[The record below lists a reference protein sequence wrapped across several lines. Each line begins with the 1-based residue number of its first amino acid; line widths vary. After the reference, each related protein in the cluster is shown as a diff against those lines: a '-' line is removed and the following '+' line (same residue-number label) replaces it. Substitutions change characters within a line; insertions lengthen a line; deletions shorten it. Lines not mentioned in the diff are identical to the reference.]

1 MCGPCLLFQVVE
13 YNDGTNPDELTI
25 MSRRQATRRRRPP
38 KDSKAVKR
46 PNPSK
51 GPKGRPRKFL
61 SAEALEKLKPKQQQK
76 YQQSRLAAARYQRN
90 KADKEI
96 ERRLKDGEDPV
107 QVRDGVFAKVTAHYV
122 DAGQE
127 VPRMIQTWMGVSQK
141 EMDQTG
147 ELDNVSTAGPNG
159 NDADQGPATIVFGPT
174 SEPPPFPAEAKIA
187 STSSHLSLEKSQQI
201 LEVEMSPPPGFAD
214 QERIPS
220 GNTPSMNVQYFPS
233 RLAHTIPVLKA
244 LEDVLH
250 PLKRNKTISS
260 GPTKR
265 QKVVPAVPISAQ
277 EASYQKQAHSIKRDG
292 SGVFVGK
299 ITGCPRKSNQRG
311 RTKYSRLAIF
321 KSGRLKEFVWFLV
334 GEGVS
339 ENGALV
345 TSEGPLGPTRTVSI
359 VANSDAAKSILL
371 KLAPKPEPKS
381 YVDPFCLEEKPHGPD
396 LEDLHCD
403 PPIEAEATSIHQP
416 GREPATSAQ
425 VSGTEVEPRI
435 FSKLIR
441 RAQDSP
447 GVSEVLPMSEI
458 TCVPL
463 SPSNP
468 ENETKAPGSSLR
480 PISADPP
487 ANDEACKKR
496 IRSSAN
502 SRRPAFIKPV
512 TMSGGSMGVLRRKII
527 MEIIETCGGVFPGV
541 RELLLPFITAW
552 HKLDKTGKP
561 DARTLQTALNYLVG
575 SAKIR
580 QITFTFQTNKGLM
593 ITRTMLALAEIG
605 PSDLKVKDMQRK
617 IEEIYP
623 SIYLPPEAEFD
634 EALRTDQSYVAIYG
648 RHKVVQETQEPI
660 QMKTM
665 YAYDRK
671 NQVQAEKYDERLR
684 LKKARERA
692 TQIAQTGIWVSSC
705 YLWTTKIWG
714 SVNERRP
721 LTYFGNRLFWITT
734 RLCTSAS
741 WTPSE
746 DSNGSPCLQ
755 ILSWRVIFT
764 AM

>member
-1 MCGPCLLFQVVE
+1 MVQAVRNQLLLICGPCLLSQVVE
-13 YNDGTNPDELTI
+13 YTDGTNLDGLTI
-25 MSRRQATRRRRPP
+25 KSRRQATRRRRPP

-46 PNPSK
+46 PNLSK
-51 GPKGRPRKFL
+51 GPVGRPRKFL

-76 YQQSRLAAARYQRN
+76 YQQSQLAAARYQRN

-127 VPRMIQTWMGVSQK
+127 IPRMIQTWMGVSQK

-147 ELDNVSTAGPNG
+147 ELDDVSTAGPNG
-159 NDADQGPATIVFGPT
+159 NDIDQSPATIVFGPT
-174 SEPPPFPAEAKIA
+174 SEPPPFPAEAKITL
-187 STSSHLSLEKSQQI
+187 TSSHLSLEKSQQI
-201 LEVEMSPPPGFAD
+201 LEVEISPPPGVAG

-220 GNTPSMNVQYFPS
+220 ENTPSMNVQYFPS
-233 RLAHTIPVLKA
+233 KFAHTIPVLKA
-244 LEDVLH
+244 LEDDLH
-250 PLKRNKTISS
+250 PLKRGKTISS

-265 QKVVPAVPISAQ
+265 QMVVTAVPISVQ
-277 EASYQKQAHSIKRDG
+277 ETSYQKQAQSIKRDG
-292 SGVFVGK
+292 CGVFVGK

-321 KSGRLKEFVWFLV
+321 KSARLNEFVWFLV
-334 GEGVS
+334 GEGIS
-339 ENGALV
+339 EDGALV
-345 TSEGPLGPTRTVSI
+345 TPEGPLGPSRSVSI
-359 VANSDAAKSILL
+359 VANSDAAKNILL

-381 YVDPFCLEEKPHGPD
+381 HVDSFCLEEKPHGPD
-396 LEDLHCD
+396 LKDPYCD
-403 PPIEAEATSIHQP
+403 TPIEAEVTSIHQP
-416 GREPATSAQ
+416 GRGTATSALD
-425 VSGTEVEPRI
+425 SGTEVEPRI
-435 FSKLIR
+435 VSKLIR
-441 RAQDSP
+441 HVQDSP
-447 GVSEVLPMSEI
+447 GVYEVLPMSEI
-458 TCVPL
+458 TYVPL
-463 SPSNP
+463 SPNNP
-468 ENETKAPGSSLR
+468 ESETKAPGSSLR
-480 PISADPP
+480 SISADPP
-487 ANDEACKKR
+487 ANDETCKKR

-512 TMSGGSMGVLRRKII
+512 AMSGGSMGVLRRKII
-527 MEIIETCGGVFPGV
+527 MEIIGTCGGVFPGV

-593 ITRTMLALAEIG
+593 ITRTMLALAEMG
-605 PSDLKVKDMQRK
+605 PSDLKVKDMQKK
-617 IEEIYP
+617 IEELYP

-671 NQVQAEKYDERLR
+671 NQAQAAKYDERLR

-692 TQIAQTGIWVSSC
+692 TQIAQTGIWVRKLRS
-705 YLWTTKIWG
+705 L
-714 SVNERRP
+714 
-721 LTYFGNRLFWITT
+721 
-734 RLCTSAS
+734 
-741 WTPSE
+741 
-746 DSNGSPCLQ
+746 DD
-755 ILSWRVIFT
+755 
-764 AM
+764 

>member
-1 MCGPCLLFQVVE
+1 
-13 YNDGTNPDELTI
+13 

-38 KDSKAVKR
+38 KNSKAVKG
-46 PNPSK
+46 PNLSK

-76 YQQSRLAAARYQRN
+76 YQQSQLAAARYQRN

-107 QVRDGVFAKVTAHYV
+107 HVRDGVFAKVTAHYV
-122 DAGQE
+122 DAGRE
-127 VPRMIQTWMGVSQK
+127 VPRVIQTWMGVSQK

-147 ELDNVSTAGPNG
+147 ELNDVSTAGPNG
-159 NDADQGPATIVFGPT
+159 NDVDQSPATTVFGPT
-174 SEPPPFPAEAKIA
+174 SKPPPFAAEAKLA
-187 STSSHLSLEKSQQI
+187 LTSAHLSLEKSQQL
-201 LEVEMSPPPGFAD
+201 LEVGISPSPGVAG

-220 GNTPSMNVQYFPS
+220 ETAPSINVQYFPS
-233 RLAHTIPVLKA
+233 KLAHTFPVLQA

-250 PLKRNKTISS
+250 PLKRGKSISS

-265 QKVVPAVPISAQ
+265 QMVIPAVPMSVR
-277 EASYQKQAHSIKRDG
+277 ETSYQKQAQSIKRDVC
-292 SGVFVGK
+292 GVFVGK
-299 ITGCPRKSNQRG
+299 MTGCPRKSNQRG

-321 KSGRLKEFVWFLV
+321 KSARLNEFVWFLV
-334 GEGVS
+334 ADEIS
-339 ENGALV
+339 EDGALV
-345 TSEGPLGPTRTVSI
+345 TSERPLGPSRTVSI
-359 VANSDAAKSILL
+359 VANSDAAKSIFL

-381 YVDPFCLEEKPHGPD
+381 YVDSFCLEEKHDGPD
-396 LEDLHCD
+396 LKNLHCD

-416 GREPATSAQ
+416 GSGTATPDRDP
-425 VSGTEVEPRI
+425 GTEVEPRI
-435 FSKLIR
+435 VSKLMSLV
-441 RAQDSP
+441 QDSP
-447 GVSEVLPMSEI
+447 GVSEVLSMSEI
-458 TCVPL
+458 TYVPL
-463 SPSNP
+463 SPANL
-468 ENETKAPGSSLR
+468 EDETKALGPSLR

-487 ANDEACKKR
+487 ANDETCKKR

-665 YAYDRK
+665 YAYDLK
-671 NQVQAEKYDERLR
+671 NQAQAAKYDERLR
-684 LKKARERA
+684 LKKGRERA
-692 TQIAQTGIWVSSC
+692 TQIAQTGIWVRK
-705 YLWTTKIWG
+705 L
-714 SVNERRP
+714 
-721 LTYFGNRLFWITT
+721 
-734 RLCTSAS
+734 
-741 WTPSE
+741 
-746 DSNGSPCLQ
+746 
-755 ILSWRVIFT
+755 LSLDD
-764 AM
+764 